1 MAEEME
7 MVLTLKKW
15 QCGTCCYP
23 DPVSTC
29 LKSKKREAESE
40 WQKRWKWC
48 SQMKKLRCGT
58 YCQSDPVSRLKH
70 GMKVAI
76 CSKMWFEVESRLNGQ
91 RHNPGWIQFRHDR
104 FRITR
109 WRENPY
115 KDRNPKTLI

>member
-15 QCGTCCYP
+15 
-23 DPVSTC
+23 
-29 LKSKKREAESE
+29 
-40 WQKRWKWC
+40 
-48 SQMKKLRCGT
+48 RCGT